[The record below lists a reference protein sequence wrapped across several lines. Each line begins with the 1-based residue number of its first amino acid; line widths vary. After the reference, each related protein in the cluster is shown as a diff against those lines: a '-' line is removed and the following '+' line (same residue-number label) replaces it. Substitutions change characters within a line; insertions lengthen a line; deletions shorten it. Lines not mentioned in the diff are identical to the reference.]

1 MIFGPYLNMGSM
13 FTFVIIILSYFPF
26 KKKITVYCAHE
37 YTQSNAKF
45 AMSVE
50 PGNSKLVSRVAG
62 VTSKRQ
68 SGEPTV
74 PSLLG
79 VEKETNP
86 FLRVD
91 VSDEIQKNVGALSS
105 DSYDVIFGKV
115 RKAKDNF
122 RG

>member
-1 MIFGPYLNMGSM
+1 
-13 FTFVIIILSYFPF
+13 
-26 KKKITVYCAHE
+26 
-37 YTQSNAKF
+37 
-45 AMSVE
+45 MSVE
-50 PGNSKLVSRVAG
+50 PGNSKLVSRVADI
-62 VTSKRQ
+62 TSKRKN
-68 SGEPTV
+68 GKPTV
-74 PSLLG
+74 PSLLS

-105 DSYDVIFGKV
+105 DSDDVVFGKV

>member
-1 MIFGPYLNMGSM
+1 LFS
-13 FTFVIIILSYFPF
+13 
-26 KKKITVYCAHE
+26 KVYCAHE

-45 AMSVE
+45 AISVE
-50 PGNSKLVSRVAG
+50 PGNPKLVSRVDEIN
-62 VTSKRQ
+62 SKRQ
-68 SGEPTV
+68 RGEPTV

-91 VSDEIQKNVGALSS
+91 VSDEIRNNVGAV
-105 DSYDVIFGKV
+105 DGEGNDVTFGKV

>member
-1 MIFGPYLNMGSM
+1 
-13 FTFVIIILSYFPF
+13 
-26 KKKITVYCAHE
+26 
-37 YTQSNAKF
+37 
-45 AMSVE
+45 MSVE
-50 PGNSKLVSRVAG
+50 PGNSKLVSRVAE

-68 SGEPTV
+68 NGEPTV

-91 VSDEIQKNVGALSS
+91 VSDEIQKNVGALSG
-105 DSYDVIFGKV
+105 DTHDVVFGKV